1 MTKNQM
7 WNFSPADTIFK
18 KTKALNYVTVLQV
31 FESQNRIKGQMF
43 RLKKPLVAALHQAVC
58 TYGGYIA
65 FCIVL
70 K

>member
-1 MTKNQM
+1 MTKVQM
-7 WNFSPADTIFK
+7 WNFSPGDTTLK
-18 KTKALNYVTVLQV
+18 KNALNDVTVLQP
-31 FESQNRIKGQMF
+31 FESSDRNKGTAVRF
-43 RLKKPLVAALHQAVC
+43 KKPLMATLHQAVC